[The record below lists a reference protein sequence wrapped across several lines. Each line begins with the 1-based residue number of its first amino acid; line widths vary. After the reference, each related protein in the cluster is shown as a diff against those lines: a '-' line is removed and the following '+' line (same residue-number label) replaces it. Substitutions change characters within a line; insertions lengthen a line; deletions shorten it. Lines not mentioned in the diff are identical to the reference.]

1 VGRVSN
7 ARAVIELAGLK
18 LGGGLSTTRDVKL
31 SVARGLWSEGVVMT
45 GWLLDF
51 AFVESPLEDRAKR
64 REIDTVGLEPLME
77 YYWVRPH
84 ALHSPPHDHYRT
96 RHMTGKECEDR
107 PSKSSLCLAGM
118 LVAEAAA
125 STLVPEPGDTG
136 IAEIAG
142 RGGGIVVVAHV
153 IVVLAASSG
162 TQIGEG
168 MDVHVS
174 RNWTLDG
181 LCYHLRDCS
190 YAFLDHSLVLGWQAA
205 EVAFVQ
211 QLGAA
216 LEVQKS
222 PTFSLHPQDTRIVH
236 STSRDCLQRPF

>member
-1 VGRVSN
+1 
-7 ARAVIELAGLK
+7 
-18 LGGGLSTTRDVKL
+18 
-31 SVARGLWSEGVVMT
+31 
-45 GWLLDF
+45 
-51 AFVESPLEDRAKR
+51 
-64 REIDTVGLEPLME
+64 
-77 YYWVRPH
+77 
-84 ALHSPPHDHYRT
+84 
-96 RHMTGKECEDR
+96 MTGKECGDT

-125 STLVPEPGDTG
+125 STLVPELEDTG

-142 RGGGIVVVAHV
+142 RVGGIVVVAHV

-162 TQIGEG
+162 TRNGEG
-168 MDVHVS
+168 MDVHVP
-174 RNWTLDG
+174 RNWTRDG
-181 LCYHLRDCS
+181 LRYYLCDCS
-190 YAFLDHSLVLGWQAA
+190 DAFLLDHSLVLGWQAA

-222 PTFSLHPQDTRIVH
+222 PTFSLRPPDTRIVH